1 MPFHFCLMHKTLNM
15 KSILKTALTSA
26 LLCLLSFHA
35 NAQSSKYKC
44 MLQMSNYVGEGA
56 YIVVSLINPKGDYEK
71 TIYVMGDDKKWYK
84 TLKEWHKF
92 YSKKPTDISAT
103 TGASVTGG
111 DRSITTFEIDD
122 SKINKGY
129 KLRFESCVEDQ
140 KYNVN
145 DIEIPLT
152 AEGIAAKT
160 EGKGYIR
167 YVRLNKI

>member
-1 MPFHFCLMHKTLNM
+1 M
-15 KSILKTALTSA
+15 KSILKISLTAA
-26 LLCLLSFHA
+26 LLCLLSFQA
-35 NAQSSKYKC
+35 TAQSSKYKC
-44 MLQMSNYVGEGA
+44 MLQMSNYMGEGA

-71 TIYVMGDDKKWYK
+71 TLYVMGDDKKWHK

-92 YSKKPTDISAT
+92 HAKKAENISAK

-111 DRSITTFEIDD
+111 DRSMTTIEIEDA
-122 SKINKGY
+122 KINKGY
-129 KLRFESCVEDQ
+129 KLRFESAVEDN
-140 KYNVN
+140 KYYVN

-152 AEGIAAKT
+152 TEGLAAKT